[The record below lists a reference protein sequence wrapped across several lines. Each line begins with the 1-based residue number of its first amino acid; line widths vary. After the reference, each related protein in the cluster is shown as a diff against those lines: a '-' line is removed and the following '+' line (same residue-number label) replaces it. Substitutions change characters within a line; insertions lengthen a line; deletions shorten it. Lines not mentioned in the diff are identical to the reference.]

1 MSGRGPVDKK
11 KGKSCHCVING
22 SVHFIKKNEDKFSS
36 WTGA

>member
-1 MSGRGPVDKK
+1 MSGRRPVDEK

-22 SVHFIKKNEDKFSS
+22 SIHLIKKNEDKFSS